1 MSETRVQSNVYG
13 NLIHPRRSGVL
24 GLPMG
29 QSLALVP
36 LIVVAIILLATGNFA
51 IALVVLFGGVG
62 ASVLLMVW
70 KKQGRSIYG
79 RVMLKFWQ
87 RRKVKTGKH
96 IYFSGP
102 TGHTP
107 DGATRLPGLLA
118 ASELSEHHD
127 SLGEPFGLLRVSG
140 RGIHNY
146 SVVIEAQPHGDANVD
161 RTDVESHV
169 SHWGAWLA
177 SRGMDEGIRGA
188 SVTIEAAPDNGLKL
202 RRLMENEYVEGGPAF
217 ADEVTNAITEE
228 YDRGSPELSCRL
240 TVTFDGAAMDGD
252 GKDRGTEEMA
262 EEIANLLPGIISGLA
277 PTGAGAA
284 RACTAQEITDN
295 TRVAY
300 DPTISSAVE
309 EAQMNGGTQLRWADA
324 GPSTALDLEHYYKHD
339 RAYSKNWS
347 LYEEPR
353 GTFTLESLRRVL
365 RPSSGVLRKR
375 VTLLYR
381 PLPVD
386 QTTDAVQ
393 RELRD
398 TTFSGSQKRMSMRAV
413 QRQKFAV
420 KSAEEEA
427 QGAGLTRFGLI
438 ITCSVTDPALFR
450 RLDKEVPNW
459 LSRARLRVRPTISN
473 HAVTFQ
479 AGLPLGVVLPDHMML
494 PEEVMEFF

>member
-36 LIVVAIILLATGNFA
+36 LIVVAIGLLATGNFV

-118 ASELSEHHD
+118 ASELSEHRD

-140 RGIHNY
+140 RGTHHY

-161 RTDVESHV
+161 RTDVENHV

-202 RRLMENEYVEGGPAF
+202 RRLMDNEYVEGGPAF
-217 ADEVTNAITEE
+217 ASEVTNAITEE

-240 TVTFDGAAMDGD
+240 TVTFDGSAMEGD
-252 GKDRGTEEMA
+252 GKDRGTDEMA
-262 EEIANLLPGIISGLA
+262 EEIANLLPGIVSGLA
-277 PTGAGAA
+277 PTGAGPA

-309 EAQMNGGTQLRWADA
+309 EAQMNGGTHLRWEDA

-339 RAYSKNWS
+339 RAYSKSWS

-438 ITCSVTDPALFR
+438 ITCSVTDPDSFR

>member
-36 LIVVAIILLATGNFA
+36 LIVVAIGLLATGNFV

-87 RRKVKTGKH
+87 RRKEKTGKH

-118 ASELSEHHD
+118 ASELSEQHD
-127 SLGEPFGLLRVSG
+127 SLGQPFGLLRVSG
-140 RGIHNY
+140 RGTHHY

-161 RTDVESHV
+161 RTDVENHV

-202 RRLMENEYVEGGPAF
+202 RRLMDNEYVEGGPAF
-217 ADEVTNAITEE
+217 ASEVTNAITEE

-240 TVTFDGAAMDGD
+240 TVTFDGSAMDGD
-252 GKDRGTEEMA
+252 GKDRGTDEMA
-262 EEIANLLPGIISGLA
+262 EEIANLLPGIVSGLA
-277 PTGAGAA
+277 PTGAGPA

-309 EAQMNGGTQLRWADA
+309 EAQMNGGTHLRWEDA

-339 RAYSKNWS
+339 RAYSKSWS

-438 ITCSVTDPALFR
+438 ITCSVTDPDSFR

>member
-1 MSETRVQSNVYG
+1 
-13 NLIHPRRSGVL
+13 
-24 GLPMG
+24 
-29 QSLALVP
+29 
-36 LIVVAIILLATGNFA
+36 
-51 IALVVLFGGVG
+51 
-62 ASVLLMVW
+62 
-70 KKQGRSIYG
+70 
-79 RVMLKFWQ
+79 MLKFWQ
-87 RRKVKTGKH
+87 RRKEKTGKH

-118 ASELSEHHD
+118 ASELSEHRD

-140 RGIHNY
+140 RGTHHY

-161 RTDVESHV
+161 RTDVENHV

-202 RRLMENEYVEGGPAF
+202 RRLMDNEYVEGGAAF
-217 ADEVTNAITEE
+217 ASEVTNAITEE

-240 TVTFDGAAMDGD
+240 TVTFDGSAMDGD
-252 GKDRGTEEMA
+252 GKDRGTDEMA
-262 EEIANLLPGIISGLA
+262 EEIANLLPGIVSGLA
-277 PTGAGAA
+277 PTGAGPA

-309 EAQMNGGTQLRWADA
+309 EAQMNGGTHLRWEDA

-339 RAYSKNWS
+339 RAYSKSWS

-438 ITCSVTDPALFR
+438 ITCSVTDPDSFR